1 MSGRIQLRVVVGIV
15 FACGLASILAGLG
28 HAIGRGAFSSQLL
41 AGPLYIGLS
50 IWLFRGSN
58 TARIVLA
65 VLFALAL
72 VLFIGL
78 VLLIPYQDVTAFV
91 FMLTMAAISVA
102 VLWGLVLSK
111 RFRAELAASAAKYRK
126 PESHELNRS

>member
-1 MSGRIQLRVVVGIV
+1 MSGKIQLRIVVGIV

-91 FMLTMAAISVA
+91 FHDGGDIRRCPVGAGVFEALP
-102 VLWGLVLSK
+102 
-111 RFRAELAASAAKYRK
+111 RRACDQRCEMPKTGAS
-126 PESHELNRS
+126 